1 MPIITTSIIYD
12 LLGNPRITRCLL
24 RDLGNNLLG
33 EAMTIDD
40 KPPTREYGQ
49 GGGRPGLNVDFRAG
63 ESFKD

>member
-40 KPPTREYGQ
+40 KPPTRECGQ
-49 GGGRPGLNVDFRAG
+49 GGGRPGMNVDFRAG